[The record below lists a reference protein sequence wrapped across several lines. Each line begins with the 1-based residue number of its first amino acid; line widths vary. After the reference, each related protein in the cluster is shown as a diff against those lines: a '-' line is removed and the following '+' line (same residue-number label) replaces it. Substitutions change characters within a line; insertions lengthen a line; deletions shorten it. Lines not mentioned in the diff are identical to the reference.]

1 MFNNN
6 IIISDDSRMPGM
18 YRMFRLCTEQFFIF
32 RKSRYT
38 LQFTLSLPILMLEMY
53 SVYGMKAIITCYLLT
68 IFNPTKEF
76 NSIVILTLYIQSDIF
91 SRLTKDNV
99 IICRNIWY
107 VNILPNCKREEQCF
121 KGADNNVKHS
131 DISFFCHVNR
141 VDFFLDSCCN
151 RNWSQHF

>member
-99 IICRNIWY
+99 VICRNI
-107 VNILPNCKREEQCF
+107 
-121 KGADNNVKHS
+121 
-131 DISFFCHVNR
+131 
-141 VDFFLDSCCN
+141 
-151 RNWSQHF
+151 